1 MPTPITKEQE
11 ELLKSLGERI
21 KSIRNEKGLTLE
33 QVASSVGKDRQS
45 IHRLEKGQV
54 NPSYVYLMEV
64 CEGLGIG
71 IGELFIFP

>member
-11 ELLKSLGERI
+11 ELLKNLGERI

-71 IGELFIFP
+71 IGELFV